1 MGAAE
6 SSELNVT
13 AATTSLPPGS
23 TQEDIDRA
31 IENIRRNKAIE
42 NELRKEAIFIPEDL
56 EDIHI
61 ESPVIDSD
69 TGAASTGTS
78 TSAAGTGTGTGKSE
92 LLICEKP
99 LIHTEHDADVED
111 CPASNTRYGTGKHW
125 KRNMKKQQQ
134 KEEAERRRL
143 DNTHASQNERT
154 QEERRAQVRPII
166 DKLTELQMNMSYPA
180 IRELYKVLNQFI
192 KTGEDAKIK
201 IPFPEFSRKIKGE
214 LSNAPYIPCWVK
226 LEAE

>member
-1 MGAAE
+1 MGAAA

-31 IENIRRNKAIE
+31 IENIQRNKTIE
-42 NELRKEAIFIPEDL
+42 NELRKEAIIIPEDL

-61 ESPVIDSD
+61 ESQVID
-69 TGAASTGTS
+69 
-78 TSAAGTGTGTGKSE
+78 TGTGKSE

-99 LIHTEHDADVED
+99 LIHTEHDADGED
-111 CPASNTRYGTGKHW
+111 CPASNTRYGKGKHW

-154 QEERRAQVRPII
+154 QEQRRAQVRPII